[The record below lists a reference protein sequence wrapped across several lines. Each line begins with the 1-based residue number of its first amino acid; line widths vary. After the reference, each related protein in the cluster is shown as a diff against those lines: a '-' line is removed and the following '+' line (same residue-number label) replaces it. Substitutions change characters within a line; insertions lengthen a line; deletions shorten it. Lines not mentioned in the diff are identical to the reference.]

1 MAAINP
7 TPKLR
12 LGELLVQAGVINE
25 EQLKKALGAQKRT
38 GKRLGEV
45 LVQEGIVT
53 QAQLGAVLE
62 NQLGIRQI
70 DLRTAA
76 IDSEAVR
83 RIPENLARRH
93 MVVPI
98 QVADGHLMLAM
109 KDPLD
114 RVAIQDVRL
123 ISGLPVTPLLA
134 GEREILRVIE
144 QYFGQQRVAERAAQD
159 LVRTATPATS
169 EVAATLD
176 VESAPM
182 VRLVN
187 SVIENAVRSRA
198 SDIHIEPKQDILRIR
213 TRVDGILHE
222 TLTTDIRVH
231 SALVT
236 RIKVMANMNIAE
248 KRVPQ
253 DGKVG
258 VTIDNRQIDLRIA
271 SMPTTHGEKLVIRVL
286 DRAAFFV
293 GKQNLGFSVEDA
305 AKFDRLVNRPWGL
318 VLVTGPTGSGK
329 TTTLYSM
336 LAEMDANRLNIST
349 LEDPVEYEMSKI
361 TQTQINV
368 QAGLTFVSGLR
379 NMLRQDPDVVMVGE
393 IRDDET
399 ADIAIRAALTGHLVL
414 STLHTNDAPGA
425 VTRLMDMGI
434 EPYLIAS
441 SLAGV
446 IAQRLV
452 RKICPECQ
460 EVYAADKRE
469 HEILA
474 IPPEEELFLKR
485 GVGCPACHDT
495 GYQGRTGVFEILELD
510 RELRSL
516 IDHRV
521 PTDELHQ
528 AAINRG
534 MVPLWEDC
542 REKVLSG
549 ITTLEEALRVTQ
561 MY

>member
-109 KDPLD
+109 RDPLD

-144 QYFGQQRVAERAAQD
+144 QFFGQQRVAERAAQD
-159 LVRTATPATS
+159 LVRTATPSTV
-169 EVAATLD
+169 EVAAALD

-198 SDIHIEPKQDILRIR
+198 SDIHIEPKNNVLRIR

-253 DGKVG
+253 DGKVSLS
-258 VTIDNRQIDLRIA
+258 IDNRQIDLRIA

-293 GKQNLGFSVEDA
+293 GKQNLGFSIVDA
-305 AKFDRLVNRPWGL
+305 VKFDRMVKRPWGL

-349 LEDPVEYEMSKI
+349 LEDPVEYEMERI

-425 VTRLMDMGI
+425 VTRLMDMGV

-441 SLAGV
+441 SLAGI

-460 EVYAADKRE
+460 EVYEADKRE
-469 HEILA
+469 CEILA
-474 IPPEEELFLKR
+474 APPGESLFLRR
-485 GVGCPACHDT
+485 GTGCPACHDT

-510 RELRSL
+510 RKLRSL

-521 PTDELHQ
+521 PSDELHL
-528 AAINRG
+528 AAMNQG

-542 REKVLSG
+542 RQKVLSG

>member
-70 DLRTAA
+70 DLLTAA

-109 KDPLD
+109 RDPLD

-144 QYFGQQRVAERAAQD
+144 QFFGQQRVAERAAQD
-159 LVRTATPATS
+159 LVRTATPSTV
-169 EVAATLD
+169 EVAAALD

-198 SDIHIEPKQDILRIR
+198 SDIHIEPKNNVLRIR

-253 DGKVG
+253 DGKVSLS
-258 VTIDNRQIDLRIA
+258 IDNRQIDLRIA

-293 GKQNLGFSVEDA
+293 GKQNLGFSIVDA
-305 AKFDRLVNRPWGL
+305 VKFDRMVKRPWGL

-349 LEDPVEYEMSKI
+349 LEDPVEYEMERI
-361 TQTQINV
+361 TQTQN
-368 QAGLTFVSGLR
+368 
-379 NMLRQDPDVVMVGE
+379 P
-393 IRDDET
+393 
-399 ADIAIRAALTGHLVL
+399 
-414 STLHTNDAPGA
+414 
-425 VTRLMDMGI
+425 
-434 EPYLIAS
+434 
-441 SLAGV
+441 
-446 IAQRLV
+446 
-452 RKICPECQ
+452 
-460 EVYAADKRE
+460 
-469 HEILA
+469 
-474 IPPEEELFLKR
+474 
-485 GVGCPACHDT
+485 
-495 GYQGRTGVFEILELD
+495 
-510 RELRSL
+510 
-516 IDHRV
+516 
-521 PTDELHQ
+521 
-528 AAINRG
+528 
-534 MVPLWEDC
+534 
-542 REKVLSG
+542 
-549 ITTLEEALRVTQ
+549 
-561 MY
+561 

>member
-1 MAAINP
+1 M
-7 TPKLR
+7 
-12 LGELLVQAGVINE
+12 
-25 EQLKKALGAQKRT
+25 
-38 GKRLGEV
+38 
-45 LVQEGIVT
+45 
-53 QAQLGAVLE
+53 
-62 NQLGIRQI
+62 
-70 DLRTAA
+70 
-76 IDSEAVR
+76 
-83 RIPENLARRH
+83 
-93 MVVPI
+93 
-98 QVADGHLMLAM
+98 
-109 KDPLD
+109 
-114 RVAIQDVRL
+114 
-123 ISGLPVTPLLA
+123 
-134 GEREILRVIE
+134 
-144 QYFGQQRVAERAAQD
+144 
-159 LVRTATPATS
+159 
-169 EVAATLD
+169 
-176 VESAPM
+176 
-182 VRLVN
+182 
-187 SVIENAVRSRA
+187 
-198 SDIHIEPKQDILRIR
+198 
-213 TRVDGILHE
+213 
-222 TLTTDIRVH
+222 
-231 SALVT
+231 
-236 RIKVMANMNIAE
+236 
-248 KRVPQ
+248 
-253 DGKVG
+253 
-258 VTIDNRQIDLRIA
+258 DNRQIDLRIA

-293 GKQNLGFSVEDA
+293 GKQNIGFSVEDA
-305 AKFDRLVNRPWGL
+305 AKFDRMVNRPWGL

-349 LEDPVEYEMSKI
+349 LEDPVEYEMGKI

-542 REKVLSG
+542 RKKVLSG